1 MRGSQ
6 VNSRTDNP
14 GHISVGE
21 KSVWEL
27 VKSGGWLMM
36 PLLLAS
42 VLALAISL
50 ERAWSLRASRVAPPN
65 LLAEVWGWIRNK
77 QLDADKLRQLK
88 ASSPLGEVL
97 AAGLLNSR
105 HGRAIMKES
114 IEEKANVVI
123 HELERYLSV
132 LGTLAMI
139 SPLLGLLGTVVGIIE
154 AFMAINSAGMGDP
167 ALLASGISKAL
178 ITTAGGLFVAIPSMI
193 MHRYFIRHI
202 ASLAVDMEQQA
213 IKLVDIVH
221 GDREVDFQEP
231 AAATAS

>member
-1 MRGSQ
+1 M
-6 VNSRTDNP
+6 
-14 GHISVGE
+14 
-21 KSVWEL
+21 WEL

>member
-1 MRGSQ
+1 M
-6 VNSRTDNP
+6 
-14 GHISVGE
+14 
-21 KSVWEL
+21 WEL
-27 VKSGGWLMM
+27 VKSGGLLML

-50 ERAWSLRASRVAPPN
+50 ERAWALRSSRVAPPN

-88 ASSPLGEVL
+88 ANSPLGEVL

-105 HGRAIMKES
+105 HGREIMKES
-114 IEEKANVVI
+114 IEETANVVI
-123 HELERYLSV
+123 HHMERYLST

-154 AFMAINSAGMGDP
+154 AFMAINSTGMGDP

-178 ITTAGGLFVAIPSMI
+178 ITTAGGLFVAIPAMI
-193 MHRYFIRHI
+193 MHRYYQRHI
-202 ASLAVDMEQQA
+202 TTMAVEMEQQA

-221 GDREVDFQEP
+221 GDREVDFQETV
-231 AAATAS
+231 AAS

>member
-1 MRGSQ
+1 M
-6 VNSRTDNP
+6 
-14 GHISVGE
+14 
-21 KSVWEL
+21 WEL
-27 VKSGGWLMM
+27 VKSGGLLML

-50 ERAWSLRASRVAPPN
+50 ERAWALRASRVAPPQ

-88 ASSPLGEVL
+88 ASSPLGEIL

-105 HGRAIMKES
+105 HGRQIMKES
-114 IEEKANVVI
+114 IEESASVVI
-123 HELERYLSV
+123 HHLERYLSV

-154 AFMAINSAGMGDP
+154 AFMAINSTGMGDP

-178 ITTAGGLFVAIPSMI
+178 ITTAGGLFVAIPAMI
-193 MHRYFIRHI
+193 MHRYYIRHI
-202 ASLAVDMEQQA
+202 TTMAVEMEQQA

-221 GDREVDFQEP
+221 GDREVDFQETV
-231 AAATAS
+231 A